1 MSNPTERLERAV
13 ALLEIA
19 EDQVIEARTE
29 LLLIDALETAIELKV
44 VRQSLKTM
52 LAELRRQQLD
62 PK

>member
-1 MSNPTERLERAV
+1 MSNPTERLERAI

-29 LLLIDALETAIELKV
+29 LLLIDALQTAIELKA